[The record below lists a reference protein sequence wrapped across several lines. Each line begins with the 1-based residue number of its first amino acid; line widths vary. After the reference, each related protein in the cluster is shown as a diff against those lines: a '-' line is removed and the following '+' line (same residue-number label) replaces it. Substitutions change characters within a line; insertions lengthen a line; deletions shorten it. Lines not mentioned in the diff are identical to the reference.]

1 MGIAMHANV
10 DERRLALA
18 RAKFEP
24 LARMLDRLAKEIGID
39 HGRST
44 TLKQRGPMEPAAQ
57 NAFTAR
63 YSLQHPDEVRFALTF
78 IVTGDN
84 ADLLLVQA
92 QQHSGPRNA
101 MAHPGQ
107 VDQRV
112 YRLEEIDEI
121 SKVIREKISAHL
133 RKREARMNRAA

>member
-1 MGIAMHANV
+1 MHTNV
-10 DERRLALA
+10 DQGRLALA

-24 LARMLDRLAKEIGID
+24 VARVIDRLAQDVEKD
-39 HGRST
+39 QGRSA
-44 TLKQRGPMEPAAQ
+44 TLEQGSPMEPTAQ
-57 NAFTAR
+57 NAFTVR
-63 YSLQHPDEVRFALTF
+63 YSLRHPDEVLFALTF
-78 IVTGDN
+78 VVTGDD

-92 QQHSGPRNA
+92 QQHSGPRNV

-112 YRLEEIDEI
+112 YCLEEIDEI

-133 RKREARMNRAA
+133 RKREARINQAA

>member
-1 MGIAMHANV
+1 MHTNV
-10 DERRLALA
+10 DQGRLTLA

-24 LARMLDRLAKEIGID
+24 VARVLGRLARGIETD
-39 HGRST
+39 HGRSA

-57 NAFTAR
+57 NAFTVR
-63 YSLQHPDEVRFALTF
+63 YTLGYPDEVRFALTF
-78 IVTGDN
+78 VVTGDD
-84 ADLLLVQA
+84 ADLLLVQT
-92 QQHSGPRNA
+92 QQHSGSRNV

-133 RKREARMNRAA
+133 RKREARTKQAA

>member
-1 MGIAMHANV
+1 MHINV
-10 DERRLALA
+10 DQGRLALA

-24 LARMLDRLAKEIGID
+24 VARVIDRLARDVEKD
-39 HGRST
+39 QGRSA
-44 TLKQRGPMEPAAQ
+44 TLEQGSSTEPTAQ
-57 NAFTAR
+57 NAFTVR
-63 YSLQHPDEVRFALTF
+63 YSLRHPDEVRFALTF
-78 IVTGDN
+78 VVTGDD
-84 ADLLLVQA
+84 ADLLLMQA
-92 QQHSGPRNA
+92 QQHSGPRNV